1 MTWLRIPIQLRTWIG
16 SARLVLV
23 AMPVILSGTTSALA
37 QRSDA
42 QVPWECSNY
51 SAEAQTRCMQA
62 LIESQREQIGKLQG
76 ELNAQ
81 QGAMG
86 QLKDQVD
93 RQAAASTDMQRQL
106 SQSPAIV
113 PTSPPLYAYPPAGVG
128 VYPGIG
134 LYIGRPWGWGYG
146 LGYSYGPYFRFGYRP
161 YWGHR
166 PGYFRGCRG
175 PWRGCW

>member
-1 MTWLRIPIQLRTWIG
+1 MTRLMIPVHPRGRLS
-16 SARLVLV
+16 SARLLLLALLVL
-23 AMPVILSGTTSALA
+23 LSTHPTARA
-37 QRSDA
+37 QSGDA

-62 LIESQREQIGKLQG
+62 LIDSQREQIGKLQG
-76 ELNAQ
+76 ELKAQ

-93 RQAAASTDMQRQL
+93 RQSAATADMQRQL
-106 SQSPAIV
+106 SQAPAIV
-113 PTSPPLYAYPPAGVG
+113 QSAPLGYAYPPAGVG

-146 LGYSYGPYFRFGYRP
+146 LGYSYGPYFRFGHRP

>member
-1 MTWLRIPIQLRTWIG
+1 MIRLSVPMHVRAWTG
-16 SARLVLV
+16 SGRPFLLTLLFVV
-23 AMPVILSGTTSALA
+23 AATPAVLA
-37 QRSDA
+37 QSGDA

-76 ELNAQ
+76 ELKAQ

-93 RQAAASTDMQRQL
+93 RQTAATADMQRQL

-113 PTSPPLYAYPPAGVG
+113 QTTPPLYAYPPAGVG
-128 VYPGIG
+128 IYPGIG
-134 LYIGRPWGWGYG
+134 LYMGRPWGWGYG